1 MELKKL
7 VLATAMCSALGGLYG
22 CSGDEKVNIVID
34 DNSTVD
40 DNSVTTTTTTTS
52 TTGSSDNDGFYDDA
66 DAIAASITAIAGA
79 SEKTVVITNPET
91 GDEVAVTAVQLPNT
105 ILEDVTL
112 DADVLYYMADR
123 VTVGDGNG
131 SMTETDGVLDLGSGA
146 TADVTSVTFT
156 IEAGTQI
163 LAAKNTFANLLITR
177 GSQIMAE
184 GTAEAP
190 IVFSSDD
197 DDMDGSGEWG
207 GIIIHGYGL
216 HNECTYEATA
226 TACNIDAEGESG
238 LAGGHDNT
246 DSSGVLNYVV
256 VAEGGYEFAVGNEIN
271 GISFVGVGS
280 GTEIDYVQV
289 HNNADDG
296 VEFYGG
302 AVSAKHL
309 VLTGNQ
315 DDSIDWDEGYV
326 GNIQYALVVQSDAT
340 GGNAVEADT
349 EGSTDFLS
357 EPTIVNATLVTA
369 GSKTTSIVLKA
380 SSGGYFHNT
389 VITGASGTIGECVQL
404 SGTGAQDNASTGSI
418 VFNQIIADCTTFEID
433 ADSAET
439 TLLVD
444 SGNAISIN
452 SVAASLDTNW
462 ASTAAEASG
471 VTAADVESYSSETN
485 AAFFDDTTFI
495 GAVNPDGSDLWY
507 EGWIVEES
515 L

>member
-22 CSGDEKVNIVID
+22 CSGDEKVDIVID

-40 DNSVTTTTTTTS
+40 DNSVTTTTTTT
-52 TTGSSDNDGFYDDA
+52 TTGSGDNAGFFDD
-66 DAIAASITAIAGA
+66 DTAIAASLAAIPNS
-79 SEKTVVITNPET
+79 SEKTVVITNPAT
-91 GDEVAVTAVQLPNT
+91 GDEVSVTAVQLPGS
-105 ILEDVTL
+105 ILTDVTL
-112 DADVLYYMADR
+112 DADVLYFMADR

-131 SMTETDGVLDLGSGA
+131 EMTETDGVLDLGSGA
-146 TADVTSVTFT
+146 TAPVTEVTIT

-177 GSQIMAE
+177 GSKIMAE
-184 GTAEAP
+184 GTAAAP

-197 DDMDGSGEWG
+197 DDLEGSGEWG

-216 HNECTYEATA
+216 HNECTYGATA
-226 TACNIDAEGESG
+226 TPCNIDAEGESG

-246 DSSGVLNYVV
+246 DDSGVLRYVV
-256 VAEGGYEFAVGNEIN
+256 VAEGGFEFAVGNEIN

-280 GTEIDYVQV
+280 TTEIDFIQV

-302 AVSAKHL
+302 SVSAKHL

-315 DDSIDWDEGYV
+315 DDSIDWDEGYI
-326 GNIQYALVVQSDAT
+326 GNMQYALVVQSDAT

-357 EPTIVNATLVTA
+357 QPTIVNATFVTA
-369 GSKTTSIVLKA
+369 GSKTTSHVLKA
-380 SSGGYFHNT
+380 SSAGYFHNT

-404 SGTGAQDNASTGSI
+404 SGSGAQANAVAGSI
-418 VFNQIIADCTTFEID
+418 VYNQIIADCTTFEID
-433 ADSAET
+433 ENDAAT

-444 SGNAISIN
+444 NGNATGIN

-471 VTAADVESYSSETN
+471 VSVVVPSSVSPVADD
-485 AAFFDDTTFI
+485 AFFDDTTFI

-507 EGWIVEES
+507 QGWIVEGS